1 MNQLT
6 FICASKYCNA
16 DCTYLCNR
24 REAAKL
30 GRAALSGDDKI
41 TTTQS
46 EAYKVS
52 KLGYKYEDVSGHRNA
67 EYACYTVLCLW
78 THQ

>member
-1 MNQLT
+1 M
-6 FICASKYCNA
+6 
-16 DCTYLCNR
+16 
-24 REAAKL
+24 